1 MHAGDVM
8 ASKATERGCLLQTA
22 LRFLEAR
29 YPGHVV
35 RRSAFFEEAVSG
47 AGLYEWSSAS
57 FAQAA
62 CVRPVYLEVMS
73 CSCALLG

>member
-1 MHAGDVM
+1 MCVV
-8 ASKATERGCLLQTA
+8 SVLQTA

-47 AGLYEWSSAS
+47 TGLYEWSSAS
-57 FAQAA
+57 FAQTT
-62 CVRPVYLEVMS
+62 CVRPVYLEVIRLS
-73 CSCALLG
+73 HAGVC